1 SVAMHDGIT
10 PEVIGVVGSVH
21 LADARTPTG
30 PVVYLADGRF
40 PSSMRDVVV
49 RADAAAASIVPA
61 LRSALAGIDA
71 TLPLYAVNTMPRVV
85 DLSLASDR
93 FTTVMLSAFG
103 AVSLLLVAVGVFGV
117 FAEDVSRRRK
127 EIGIRLALGARMST
141 VVRLIVA
148 GAMRRAAAGVAP
160 FDLPSFAMATASV
173 VAVALV
179 ATVIPTVQAIR
190 RSPLSALREG

>member
-1 SVAMHDGIT
+1 
-10 PEVIGVVGSVH
+10 
-21 LADARTPTG
+21 
-30 PVVYLADGRF
+30 
-40 PSSMRDVVV
+40 
-49 RADAAAASIVPA
+49 
-61 LRSALAGIDA
+61 
-71 TLPLYAVNTMPRVV
+71 
-85 DLSLASDR
+85 
-93 FTTVMLSAFG
+93 
-103 AVSLLLVAVGVFGV
+103 
-117 FAEDVSRRRK
+117 VSRRRK

-148 GAMRRAAAGVAP
+148 GAMRRAAAGVAIGAAAALLFARAMAALLFGVAP